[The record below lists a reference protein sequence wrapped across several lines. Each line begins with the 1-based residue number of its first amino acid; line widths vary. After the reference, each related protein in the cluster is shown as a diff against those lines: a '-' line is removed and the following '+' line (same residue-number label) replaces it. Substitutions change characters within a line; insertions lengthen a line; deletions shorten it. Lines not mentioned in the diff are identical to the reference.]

1 MPTPHTNDNNFPLEL
16 TVKHIEKG
24 VSLRHAPRDF
34 LRDLNVDN
42 ASTGLVAGIL
52 GLSVGVVHIS
62 AGSAAGLDSSFIM
75 IWVISY
81 LMINGLF
88 GIFLPAYYRLPMPMA
103 NSIPGA
109 LMFAAVIPVV
119 GLEAALGAT
128 LIAGAISLVAGLS
141 GVMGI
146 VMRLMPMP
154 IVMGM
159 VAGML
164 LSFGLNMIQPLESAI
179 VPAAIMILAF
189 FLSARLLRKVP
200 PLIVSMLAGI
210 AYLIAT
216 GVDLSGVEATI
227 RFPEFIMPAFTLNAF
242 LAYGLP
248 LAIILVGMETPA
260 GVGLIKGM
268 GYKEV
273 PANGITAVGG
283 VGTMVSA
290 FFNLHSTCIAAP
302 MTGICASPEAGK
314 HEKRWVAAVVAGAI
328 FVVAAPFYGYVVSLL
343 EATPQYFIA
352 IIAGLAL
359 MRVITSAMAIAFGG
373 KKHEM
378 GALFA
383 FLIAA
388 SGIQILDIGAT
399 FWALV
404 LGVVVSM
411 IFETKDFEFAS
422 NAHPLKKQPTD

>member
-1 MPTPHTNDNNFPLEL
+1 M
-16 TVKHIEKG
+16 KHIEKG

-34 LRDLNVDN
+34 VRDLSLDN
-42 ASTGLVAGIL
+42 ASAGLVAGIF
-52 GLSVGVVHIS
+52 GLSAGIIHIS
-62 AGSAAGLDSSFIM
+62 AGTAAGLDSSFIM

-88 GIFLPAYYRLPMPMA
+88 GLFMPAYYRLPLPMA

-109 LMFAAVIPVV
+109 LLFAAVIPVV

-128 LIAGAISLVAGLS
+128 LIAGAIALVAGLT
-141 GVMGI
+141 GVMSI
-146 VMRLMPMP
+146 VMRLIPMP

-159 VAGML
+159 IGGIL
-164 LSFGLNMIQPLESAI
+164 LSFGLNMVRPLENAML
-179 VPAAIMILAF
+179 PAAIMILAF

-200 PLIVSMLAGI
+200 PLIVAMLAGI
-210 AYLIAT
+210 LYLSVT
-216 GVDLSGVEATI
+216 GVDFSGVQATI
-227 RFPEFIMPAFTLNAF
+227 RFPEFIMPEFTLGAF

-248 LAIILVGMETPA
+248 LALILVGMETPA
-260 GVGLIKGM
+260 GVGLVKGM

-273 PANGITAVGG
+273 PANAITAVGG
-283 VGTMVSA
+283 FGTMISA

-302 MTGICASPEAGK
+302 MTGICSSPEAG
-314 HEKRWVAAVVAGAI
+314 ERDKRWVAAVIAGAI
-328 FVVAAPFYGYVVSLL
+328 FVVGAPFYGYVVSLI
-343 EATPQYFIA
+343 EATPRYFIA

-359 MRVITSAMAIAFGG
+359 IRVITSAMAIAFSG

-388 SGIQILDIGAT
+388 SGIQILEIGAS

-404 LGVVVSM
+404 LGVFISL
-411 IFETKDFEFAS
+411 IFETKDFEFATS
-422 NAHPLKKQPTD
+422 RNVLKREPAK

>member
-1 MPTPHTNDNNFPLEL
+1 M
-16 TVKHIEKG
+16 KHIEKG
-24 VSLRHAPRDF
+24 VSLRYAPRDF
-34 LRDLNVDN
+34 VRDLNLDN
-42 ASTGLVAGIL
+42 ASAGLVAGIF
-52 GLSVGVVHIS
+52 GLSAGIIHIS
-62 AGSAAGLDSSFIM
+62 AGTAAGLDSSFIM

-88 GIFLPAYYRLPMPMA
+88 GLFMPAYYRLPLPMA

-109 LMFAAVIPVV
+109 LLFAAVIPVV

-128 LIAGAISLVAGLS
+128 LIAGAIALVAGLT
-141 GVMGI
+141 GVMSI
-146 VMRLMPMP
+146 VMRLIPMP

-159 VAGML
+159 IGGIL
-164 LSFGLNMIQPLESAI
+164 LSFGLNMVRPLENAML
-179 VPAAIMILAF
+179 PAAIMILAF

-200 PLIVSMLAGI
+200 PLIVAMLAGI
-210 AYLIAT
+210 LYLSVT
-216 GVDLSGVEATI
+216 GVDFSGVQATI
-227 RFPEFIMPAFTLNAF
+227 RFPEFIVPEFTLGAF

-248 LAIILVGMETPA
+248 LALILVGMETPA
-260 GVGLIKGM
+260 GVGLVKGM

-273 PANGITAVGG
+273 PANAITAVGG
-283 VGTMVSA
+283 FGTMISA

-302 MTGICASPEAGK
+302 MTGICSSPEAG
-314 HEKRWVAAVVAGAI
+314 ERDKRWVAAVIAGAI
-328 FVVAAPFYGYVVSLL
+328 FVVGAPFYGYVVSLI
-343 EATPQYFIA
+343 EATPRYFIA

-359 MRVITSAMAIAFGG
+359 IRVITSAMAIAFSG

-388 SGIQILDIGAT
+388 SGIQILEIGAS

-404 LGVVVSM
+404 LGVFISL
-411 IFETKDFEFAS
+411 IFETKDFEFATS
-422 NAHPLKKQPTD
+422 RNVLKREPAK

>member
-1 MPTPHTNDNNFPLEL
+1 M
-16 TVKHIEKG
+16 KHIEKG
-24 VSLRHAPRDF
+24 TSLKRLPGDF
-34 LRDLNVDN
+34 IRDLTPENVS
-42 ASTGLVAGIL
+42 AGLVAGVF
-52 GLSVGVVHIS
+52 GLSAGVIHIS
-62 AGSAAGLDSSFIM
+62 AGTAAGLDSSFIM

-88 GIFLPAYYRLPMPMA
+88 GLLVPSYYRLPLPMA

-109 LMFAAVIPVV
+109 LLFAAVIPVV

-128 LIAGAISLVAGLS
+128 LIAGAISLIAGLT
-141 GVMGI
+141 GVMAT
-146 VMRLMPMP
+146 VMRLIPMP

-159 VAGML
+159 IAGVL
-164 LSFGLNMIQPLESAI
+164 LSFGTRMVGSLDDALL
-179 VPAAIMILAF
+179 PASIMILSF
-189 FLSARLLRKVP
+189 FLAARLFRRVP
-200 PLIVSMLAGI
+200 PLLVAMGAGI
-210 AYLIAT
+210 AYLMAT
-216 GVDLSGVEATI
+216 GVDFSGIQATV
-227 RFPEFIMPAFTLNAF
+227 RFPEFVVPEFTLGAF

-260 GVGLIKGM
+260 GVGLVKGM
-268 GYKEV
+268 GYDKV

-283 VGTMVSA
+283 LGTMISS

-302 MTGICASPEAGK
+302 MTGICSSPEAG
-314 HEKRWVAAVVAGAI
+314 ERDKRWVAAVITGAI
-328 FVVAAPFYGYVVSLL
+328 FVVCAPFYGYVVSLI
-343 EATPQYFIA
+343 EATPGYFIA

-359 MRVITSAMAIAFGG
+359 VRVLTSALAIAFSG

-388 SGIQILDIGAT
+388 SGIQILGIGAS

-404 LGVVVSM
+404 LGVLISM
-411 IFETKDFEFAS
+411 IFETKDFEFIVKRETA
-422 NAHPLKKQPTD
+422 AAR

>member
-1 MPTPHTNDNNFPLEL
+1 M
-16 TVKHIEKG
+16 KHIEKG

-42 ASTGLVAGIL
+42 ASTGLVAGVL

-62 AGSAAGLDSSFIM
+62 AGTAAGLDSSFIM

-88 GIFLPAYYRLPMPMA
+88 GLFMPAYYRLPLPMA

-109 LMFAAVIPVV
+109 LMFAAVIPVI
-119 GLEAALGAT
+119 GLEAALGAS
-128 LIAGAISLVAGLS
+128 LIAGAITLIAGLT

-146 VMRLMPMP
+146 VMRLIPMP

-159 VAGML
+159 VGGML
-164 LSFGLNMIQPLESAI
+164 LSFGLNMVRPLESAI
-179 VPAAIMILAF
+179 VPASIMILAF
-189 FLSARLLRKVP
+189 FISARLFRKIP
-200 PLIVSMLAGI
+200 PLVVAMLAGI
-210 AYLIAT
+210 LYLTAT
-216 GVDLSGVEATI
+216 GVDLSGITATI
-227 RFPEFIMPAFTLNAF
+227 RFPEFIVPEFTLGAF
-242 LAYGLP
+242 LTYGLP

-260 GVGLIKGM
+260 GVGLVKGM

-273 PANGITAVGG
+273 PANAITAVGG
-283 VGTMVSA
+283 LGTMVSS

-302 MTGICASPEAGK
+302 MTGICASPEAGT
-314 HEKRWVAAVVAGAI
+314 HDKRWVAAVIAGVI

-343 EATPQYFIA
+343 EATPRYFIA

-359 MRVITSAMAIAFGG
+359 MRVITSSMSIAFAG
-373 KKHEM
+373 KKHEI

-388 SGIQILDIGAT
+388 SGIQILGIGAT

-404 LGVVVSM
+404 LGVVVSA
-411 IFETKDFEFAS
+411 IFETKDFEFIFSREVAS
-422 NAHPLKKQPTD
+422 KSG

>member
-1 MPTPHTNDNNFPLEL
+1 M
-16 TVKHIEKG
+16 KHIEKG

-34 LRDLNVDN
+34 IRDLNVDN

-62 AGSAAGLDSSFIM
+62 AGTAAGLDSSFIM

-88 GIFLPAYYRLPMPMA
+88 GIFLPAYYRLPLPMA

-128 LIAGAISLVAGLS
+128 LIAGAISLVAGLT

-159 VAGML
+159 VGGML
-164 LSFGLNMIQPLESAI
+164 LSFGLNMVRPLESAI

-189 FLSARLLRKVP
+189 FVSARLLRKVP

-216 GVDLSGVEATI
+216 GVDLSGIEATI
-227 RFPEFIMPAFTLNAF
+227 RFPEFIMPQFTLAAF
-242 LAYGLP
+242 LTYGLP

-260 GVGLIKGM
+260 GVGLVKGM

-283 VGTMVSA
+283 IGTMVSA

-343 EATPQYFIA
+343 DATPRYFIT

-359 MRVITSAMAIAFGG
+359 MRVITSAMAIAFSG

-388 SGIQILDIGAT
+388 SGIQILGIGAT

-422 NAHPLKKQPTD
+422 NAHPLKKQAGE

>member
-1 MPTPHTNDNNFPLEL
+1 M
-16 TVKHIEKG
+16 KHIEKG
-24 VSLRHAPRDF
+24 ISLRYAPRDF
-34 LRDLNVDN
+34 LRDLNADN

-62 AGSAAGLDSSFIM
+62 AGTSAGLDSSFIM

-88 GIFLPAYYRLPMPMA
+88 GLFMPAYYRLPLPMA

-119 GLEAALGAT
+119 GLEAALGASLIAGVIT
-128 LIAGAISLVAGLS
+128 LIAGVT

-146 VMRLMPMP
+146 VMRLIPMP

-159 VAGML
+159 VGGML
-164 LSFGLNMIQPLESAI
+164 LSFGLNMVEPLESAI
-179 VPAAIMILAF
+179 VPTSIMILAF
-189 FLSARLLRKVP
+189 FISARLFRKIP
-200 PLIVSMLAGI
+200 PLIVAMLAGI
-210 AYLIAT
+210 LYLAAT
-216 GVDLSGVEATI
+216 GVDLSGIEATI
-227 RFPEFIMPAFTLNAF
+227 RFPEFIVPQFTLGAF
-242 LAYGLP
+242 LTYGLP

-260 GVGLIKGM
+260 GVGLVKGM

-273 PANGITAVGG
+273 PANAITAVGG

-302 MTGICASPEAGK
+302 MTGVCASPEAGA
-314 HEKRWVAAVVAGAI
+314 HDKRWVAAVIAGAI

-343 EATPQYFIA
+343 EATPRYFIA

-359 MRVITSAMAIAFGG
+359 MRVITSSMAIAFAG
-373 KKHEM
+373 KKHEI

-388 SGIQILDIGAT
+388 SGIQILGIGST

-404 LGVVVSM
+404 LGVIVSA
-411 IFETKDFEFAS
+411 IFETKDFEFIFTRKVA
-422 NAHPLKKQPTD
+422 KKSD

>member
-1 MPTPHTNDNNFPLEL
+1 MKRLP
-16 TVKHIEKG
+16 G
-24 VSLRHAPRDF
+24 DF
-34 LRDLNVDN
+34 IRDLTPENVS
-42 ASTGLVAGIL
+42 AGLVAGVF
-52 GLSVGVVHIS
+52 GLSAGVIHIS
-62 AGSAAGLDSSFIM
+62 AGTAAGLDSSFIM

-88 GIFLPAYYRLPMPMA
+88 GLLVPSYYRLPLPMA

-109 LMFAAVIPVV
+109 LLFAAVIPVV

-128 LIAGAISLVAGLS
+128 LIAGAISLIAGLT
-141 GVMGI
+141 GVMAT
-146 VMRLMPMP
+146 VMRLIPMP

-159 VAGML
+159 IAGVL
-164 LSFGLNMIQPLESAI
+164 LSFGTRMVGSLDDALL
-179 VPAAIMILAF
+179 PASIMILSF
-189 FLSARLLRKVP
+189 FLAARLFRRVP
-200 PLIVSMLAGI
+200 PLLVAMGAGI
-210 AYLIAT
+210 AYLMAT
-216 GVDLSGVEATI
+216 GVDFSGIQATV
-227 RFPEFIMPAFTLNAF
+227 RFPEFVVPEFTLGAF

-260 GVGLIKGM
+260 GVGLVKGM
-268 GYKEV
+268 GYDKV

-283 VGTMVSA
+283 LGTMISS

-302 MTGICASPEAGK
+302 MTGICSSPEAG
-314 HEKRWVAAVVAGAI
+314 ERDKRWVAAVITGAI
-328 FVVAAPFYGYVVSLL
+328 FVVCAPFYGYVVSLI
-343 EATPQYFIA
+343 EATPGYFIA

-359 MRVITSAMAIAFGG
+359 VRVLTSALAIAFSG

-388 SGIQILDIGAT
+388 SGIQILGIGAS

-404 LGVVVSM
+404 LGVLISM
-411 IFETKDFEFAS
+411 IFETKDFEFIVKRETA
-422 NAHPLKKQPTD
+422 AAR

>member
-1 MPTPHTNDNNFPLEL
+1 M
-16 TVKHIEKG
+16 KHIEKG
-24 VSLRHAPRDF
+24 TSLKRLPGDF
-34 LRDLNVDN
+34 IRDLTPEN
-42 ASTGLVAGIL
+42 ASAGLVAGVF
-52 GLSVGVVHIS
+52 GLSAGVIHIS
-62 AGSAAGLDSSFIM
+62 AGTAAGLDSSFIM

-88 GIFLPAYYRLPMPMA
+88 GLLVPSYYRLPLPMA

-109 LMFAAVIPVV
+109 LLFAAVIPVV

-128 LIAGAISLVAGLS
+128 LIAGAISLVAGLT
-141 GVMGI
+141 GVMAT
-146 VMRLMPMP
+146 VMRLIPMP

-159 VAGML
+159 IAGVL
-164 LSFGLNMIQPLESAI
+164 LSFGTRMVGSLDDALL
-179 VPAAIMILAF
+179 PAAIMILSF
-189 FLSARLLRKVP
+189 FLAARLFRRVP
-200 PLIVSMLAGI
+200 PLLVAMGAGI
-210 AYLIAT
+210 AYLMAA
-216 GVDLSGVEATI
+216 GVDFSGIQATV
-227 RFPEFIMPAFTLNAF
+227 RFPEFVVPEFTLGAF

-260 GVGLIKGM
+260 GVGLVKGM
-268 GYKEV
+268 GYDKV

-283 VGTMVSA
+283 LGTMISS

-302 MTGICASPEAGK
+302 MTGICSSPEAG
-314 HEKRWVAAVVAGAI
+314 ERDKRWVAAVITGAI
-328 FVVAAPFYGYVVSLL
+328 FVVCAPFYGYVVSLI
-343 EATPQYFIA
+343 EATPGYFIA

-359 MRVITSAMAIAFGG
+359 VRVLTSALAIAFSG

-388 SGIQILDIGAT
+388 SGIQILGIGAS

-404 LGVVVSM
+404 LGVLISM
-411 IFETKDFEFAS
+411 IFETKDFEFIVKRETA
-422 NAHPLKKQPTD
+422 AAR

>member
-1 MPTPHTNDNNFPLEL
+1 M
-16 TVKHIEKG
+16 KHIEKG
-24 VSLRHAPRDF
+24 VSLRHAPGDF
-34 LRDLNVDN
+34 MRDLNVDN

-62 AGSAAGLDSSFIM
+62 AGTAAGLNSSFIM

-88 GIFLPAYYRLPMPMA
+88 GLFMPAYYRLPLPMA

-109 LMFAAVIPVV
+109 LMFAAVIPVI
-119 GLEAALGAT
+119 GLEAALGAS
-128 LIAGAISLVAGLS
+128 LIAGAITLIAGIT

-146 VMRLMPMP
+146 VMRLIPMP

-159 VAGML
+159 VGGML
-164 LSFGLNMIQPLESAI
+164 LSFGLNMVEPLESAI
-179 VPAAIMILAF
+179 VPASIMILAF
-189 FLSARLLRKVP
+189 FISSRLFRKIP
-200 PLIVSMLAGI
+200 PLVVAMLAGI
-210 AYLIAT
+210 LYLTAT
-216 GVDLSGVEATI
+216 GVDLSGIAATI
-227 RFPEFIMPAFTLNAF
+227 RFPEFIVPQFTLGAF
-242 LAYGLP
+242 LTYGLP

-260 GVGLIKGM
+260 GVGLLKGM

-283 VGTMVSA
+283 LGTMVSS

-302 MTGICASPEAGK
+302 MTGICASPEAGT
-314 HEKRWVAAVVAGAI
+314 HDKRWVAAVIAGAI

-343 EATPQYFIA
+343 EATPRYFIA

-359 MRVITSAMAIAFGG
+359 MRVITSSMAIAFSG
-373 KKHEM
+373 KNEI

-388 SGIQILDIGAT
+388 SGIQILGIGAT

-404 LGVVVSM
+404 LGVVVSA
-411 IFETKDFEFAS
+411 IFETKDFEFIFS
-422 NAHPLKKQPTD
+422 REITKKSS

>member
-1 MPTPHTNDNNFPLEL
+1 M
-16 TVKHIEKG
+16 KHIEKG
-24 VSLRHAPRDF
+24 TSLKRLPGDF
-34 LRDLNVDN
+34 IRDLTPEN
-42 ASTGLVAGIL
+42 ASAGLVAGVF
-52 GLSVGVVHIS
+52 GLSAGVIHVS
-62 AGSAAGLDSSFIM
+62 AGTAAGLDSSFIM

-88 GIFLPAYYRLPMPMA
+88 GLLVPSYYRLPLPMA

-109 LMFAAVIPVV
+109 LLFAAVIPVV

-128 LIAGAISLVAGLS
+128 LIAGAISLIAGLT
-141 GVMGI
+141 GVMAT
-146 VMRLMPMP
+146 VMRLIPMP

-159 VAGML
+159 IAGVL
-164 LSFGLNMIQPLESAI
+164 LSFGTRMVGSLDDALL
-179 VPAAIMILAF
+179 PAAIMILSF
-189 FLSARLLRKVP
+189 FLAARLFRRVP
-200 PLIVSMLAGI
+200 PLLVAMGAGI
-210 AYLIAT
+210 AYLMAT
-216 GVDLSGVEATI
+216 GVDFSGIQATV
-227 RFPEFIMPAFTLNAF
+227 RFPEFVVPEFTLGAF

-260 GVGLIKGM
+260 GVGLVKGM
-268 GYKEV
+268 GYDKV

-283 VGTMVSA
+283 LGTMISS

-302 MTGICASPEAGK
+302 MTGICSSPEAG
-314 HEKRWVAAVVAGAI
+314 ERDKRWVAAVITGAI
-328 FVVAAPFYGYVVSLL
+328 FVVCAPFYGYVVSLI
-343 EATPQYFIA
+343 EATPGYFIA

-359 MRVITSAMAIAFGG
+359 VRVLTSALAIAFSG

-388 SGIQILDIGAT
+388 SGIQILGIGAS

-404 LGVVVSM
+404 LGVLISM
-411 IFETKDFEFAS
+411 IFETKDFEFIVKRETA
-422 NAHPLKKQPTD
+422 AAR

>member
-1 MPTPHTNDNNFPLEL
+1 M
-16 TVKHIEKG
+16 KHIEKG
-24 VSLRHAPRDF
+24 VSLRYAPRDF
-34 LRDLNVDN
+34 MRDLNVDN

-62 AGSAAGLDSSFIM
+62 AGTAAGLESSFIM

-88 GIFLPAYYRLPMPMA
+88 GLFMPAYYRLPLPMA

-109 LMFAAVIPVV
+109 LMFAAVIPVI
-119 GLEAALGAT
+119 GLEAALGAS
-128 LIAGAISLVAGLS
+128 LIAGAITLVAGLT

-146 VMRLMPMP
+146 VMRLIPMP

-159 VAGML
+159 VGGML
-164 LSFGLNMIQPLESAI
+164 LSFGLNMVEPLESAI
-179 VPAAIMILAF
+179 VPASIMILAF
-189 FLSARLLRKVP
+189 FISSRLFRKIP
-200 PLIVSMLAGI
+200 PLVVAMLAGI
-210 AYLIAT
+210 LYLTAT
-216 GVDLSGVEATI
+216 GVDLSGIAATI
-227 RFPEFIMPAFTLNAF
+227 RFPEFIVPEFTLGAF
-242 LAYGLP
+242 LTYGLP

-260 GVGLIKGM
+260 GVGLLKGM

-283 VGTMVSA
+283 LGTMVSS

-302 MTGICASPEAGK
+302 MTGICASPEAGT
-314 HEKRWVAAVVAGAI
+314 HDKRWVAAVIAGAI

-343 EATPQYFIA
+343 EATPRYFIA

-359 MRVITSAMAIAFGG
+359 MRVITSSMSIAFAG
-373 KKHEM
+373 KKHEI

-388 SGIQILDIGAT
+388 SGIQILGIGAT

-404 LGVVVSM
+404 LGVVVSA
-411 IFETKDFEFAS
+411 IFETRDFEFMFTREVA
-422 NAHPLKKQPTD
+422 KKNG

>member
-1 MPTPHTNDNNFPLEL
+1 M
-16 TVKHIEKG
+16 KHIEKG
-24 VSLRHAPRDF
+24 VSLRYAPRDF
-34 LRDLNVDN
+34 LRDLNADN

-62 AGSAAGLDSSFIM
+62 AGTSAGLDSSFIM

-88 GIFLPAYYRLPMPMA
+88 GLFMPAYYRLPLPMA

-109 LMFAAVIPVV
+109 LMFAAVIPVI
-119 GLEAALGAT
+119 GLEAALGAS
-128 LIAGAISLVAGLS
+128 LIAGAITLVAGVT

-146 VMRLMPMP
+146 VMRLIPMP

-159 VAGML
+159 VGGML
-164 LSFGLNMIQPLESAI
+164 LSFGLNMVKPLESAI
-179 VPAAIMILAF
+179 VPASIMILAF

-200 PLIVSMLAGI
+200 PLVVAMLAGI
-210 AYLIAT
+210 LYLIAT
-216 GVDLSGVEATI
+216 GVDLSGIEATV
-227 RFPEFIMPAFTLNAF
+227 RFPEFIMPEFTLGAF
-242 LAYGLP
+242 LTYGLP

-260 GVGLIKGM
+260 GVGLVKGM

-302 MTGICASPEAGK
+302 MTGVCASPEAGV
-314 HEKRWVAAVVAGAI
+314 HDKRWVAAVIAGAI
-328 FVVAAPFYGYVVSLL
+328 FVLAAPFYGYVVSLL
-343 EATPQYFIA
+343 EATPRYFIA

-359 MRVITSAMAIAFGG
+359 MRVITSSMAIAFAG
-373 KKHEM
+373 KKHEI

-388 SGIQILDIGAT
+388 SGIQILGIGAT

-404 LGVVVSM
+404 LGVVVSA
-411 IFETKDFEFAS
+411 IFETKDFEFIFTREVA
-422 NAHPLKKQPTD
+422 KKSG

>member
-1 MPTPHTNDNNFPLEL
+1 M
-16 TVKHIEKG
+16 KHIEKG

-34 LRDLNVDN
+34 IRDLNADN

-62 AGSAAGLDSSFIM
+62 AGTSAGLDSSFIM

-88 GIFLPAYYRLPMPMA
+88 GLFMPAYYRLPLPMA

-119 GLEAALGAT
+119 GLEAALGAS
-128 LIAGAISLVAGLS
+128 LIAGAITLVAGLT

-146 VMRLMPMP
+146 VMRLIPMP

-159 VAGML
+159 VGGML
-164 LSFGLNMIQPLESAI
+164 LSFGLKMVTPLEEAL
-179 VPAAIMILAF
+179 VPASIMILAF
-189 FLSARLLRKVP
+189 FISARLFRKIP
-200 PLIVSMLAGI
+200 PLIVSLLAGLS
-210 AYLIAT
+210 YLIVT
-216 GVDLSGVEATI
+216 GVDLSGIEASI
-227 RFPEFIMPAFTLNAF
+227 RFPEFIMPEFTFGAF
-242 LAYGLP
+242 LTYGLP

-260 GVGLIKGM
+260 GVGLVKGM
-268 GYKEV
+268 GYKDA
-273 PANGITAVGG
+273 PANAITAVGG
-283 VGTMVSA
+283 LGTMVSA

-302 MTGICASPEAGK
+302 MTGVCASPEAGS
-314 HEKRWVAAVVAGAI
+314 HDKRWVAAVIAGAI

-343 EATPQYFIA
+343 EATPSYFIA

-359 MRVITSAMAIAFGG
+359 MRVITSSMAIAFAG
-373 KKHEM
+373 KKHEI

-388 SGIQILDIGAT
+388 SGIQILGIGST

-404 LGVVVSM
+404 LGVVVSA
-411 IFETKDFEFAS
+411 IFETKDFELIFTRKVD
-422 NAHPLKKQPTD
+422 KKSG

>member
-1 MPTPHTNDNNFPLEL
+1 M
-16 TVKHIEKG
+16 KHIEKG
-24 VSLRHAPRDF
+24 VSLRHAPKDF

-62 AGSAAGLDSSFIM
+62 AGTAAGLDSSFIM

-88 GIFLPAYYRLPMPMA
+88 GILMPAYYRLPMPMA

-164 LSFGLNMIQPLESAI
+164 LSFGLNMVRPLENAI

-210 AYLIAT
+210 AYLMAT
-216 GVDLSGVEATI
+216 GVDLSGVQATI
-227 RFPEFIMPAFTLNAF
+227 RFPEFIMPEFTLNAF

-302 MTGICASPEAGK
+302 MTGICSSPEAGT

-343 EATPQYFIA
+343 EATPRYFIA

-359 MRVITSAMAIAFGG
+359 MRVITSAMAIAFSGR
-373 KKHEM
+373 KHEM

-404 LGVVVSM
+404 LGVVVSL

>member
-1 MPTPHTNDNNFPLEL
+1 M
-16 TVKHIEKG
+16 KHIEKG
-24 VSLRHAPRDF
+24 TSLKRLPGDF
-34 LRDLNVDN
+34 IRDLTPEN
-42 ASTGLVAGIL
+42 ASAGLVAGVF
-52 GLSVGVVHIS
+52 GLSAGVIHIS
-62 AGSAAGLDSSFIM
+62 AGTAAGLDSSFIM

-88 GIFLPAYYRLPMPMA
+88 GLLVPSYYRLPLPMA

-109 LMFAAVIPVV
+109 LLFAAVIPVV

-128 LIAGAISLVAGLS
+128 LIAGAISLVAGLT
-141 GVMGI
+141 GVMAT
-146 VMRLMPMP
+146 VMRLIPMP

-159 VAGML
+159 IAGVL
-164 LSFGLNMIQPLESAI
+164 LNFGTRMVGSLDDALL
-179 VPAAIMILAF
+179 PASIMILSF
-189 FLSARLLRKVP
+189 FLAARLFRRVP
-200 PLIVSMLAGI
+200 PLLVAMGAGI
-210 AYLIAT
+210 AYLMAT
-216 GVDLSGVEATI
+216 GVDFSGIQATV
-227 RFPEFIMPAFTLNAF
+227 RFPEFVVPEFTLGAF

-260 GVGLIKGM
+260 GVGLVKGM
-268 GYKEV
+268 GYDKV

-283 VGTMVSA
+283 LGTMISS

-302 MTGICASPEAGK
+302 MTGICSSPEAG
-314 HEKRWVAAVVAGAI
+314 ERDKRWVAAVITGAI
-328 FVVAAPFYGYVVSLL
+328 FVVCAPFYGYVVSLI
-343 EATPQYFIA
+343 EATPGYFIA

-359 MRVITSAMAIAFGG
+359 VRVLTSALAIAFSG

-388 SGIQILDIGAT
+388 SGIQILGIGAS

-404 LGVVVSM
+404 LGVLISM
-411 IFETKDFEFAS
+411 IFETKDFEFIVKRETA
-422 NAHPLKKQPTD
+422 AAR

>member
-1 MPTPHTNDNNFPLEL
+1 M
-16 TVKHIEKG
+16 KHIEKG
-24 VSLRHAPRDF
+24 TSLKRLPGDF
-34 LRDLNVDN
+34 IRDLTPEN
-42 ASTGLVAGIL
+42 ASAGLVAGVF
-52 GLSVGVVHIS
+52 GLSAGVIHIS
-62 AGSAAGLDSSFIM
+62 AGTAAGLDSSFIM

-88 GIFLPAYYRLPMPMA
+88 GLLVPSYYRLPLPMA

-109 LMFAAVIPVV
+109 LLFAAVIPVV

-128 LIAGAISLVAGLS
+128 LIAGAISLVAGLT
-141 GVMGI
+141 GVMAT
-146 VMRLMPMP
+146 VMRLIPMP

-159 VAGML
+159 IAGVL
-164 LSFGLNMIQPLESAI
+164 LSFGTRMVGSLDDALL
-179 VPAAIMILAF
+179 PAAIMILSF
-189 FLSARLLRKVP
+189 FLAARLFRRVP
-200 PLIVSMLAGI
+200 PLLVAMGAGI
-210 AYLIAT
+210 AYLMAT
-216 GVDLSGVEATI
+216 GVDFSGIQATV
-227 RFPEFIMPAFTLNAF
+227 RFPEFVVPEFTLGAF

-260 GVGLIKGM
+260 GVGLVKGM
-268 GYKEV
+268 GYDKV

-283 VGTMVSA
+283 LGTMISS

-302 MTGICASPEAGK
+302 MTGICSSPEAG
-314 HEKRWVAAVVAGAI
+314 ERDKRWVAAVITGAI
-328 FVVAAPFYGYVVSLL
+328 FVVCAPFYGYVVSLI
-343 EATPQYFIA
+343 EATPGYFIA

-359 MRVITSAMAIAFGG
+359 VRVLTSALAIAFSG

-388 SGIQILDIGAT
+388 SGIQILGIGAS

-404 LGVVVSM
+404 LGVLISM
-411 IFETKDFEFAS
+411 IFETKDFEFIVKRETA
-422 NAHPLKKQPTD
+422 AAR

>member
-1 MPTPHTNDNNFPLEL
+1 
-16 TVKHIEKG
+16 VKHIEKG
-24 VSLRHAPRDF
+24 TSLKRLPGDF
-34 LRDLNVDN
+34 IRDLTPEN
-42 ASTGLVAGIL
+42 ASAGLVAGVF
-52 GLSVGVVHIS
+52 GLSAGVIHIS
-62 AGSAAGLDSSFIM
+62 AGTAAGLDSSFIM

-88 GIFLPAYYRLPMPMA
+88 GLLVPSYYRLPLPMA

-109 LMFAAVIPVV
+109 LLFAAVIPVV

-128 LIAGAISLVAGLS
+128 LIAGAISLIAGLT
-141 GVMGI
+141 GVMAT
-146 VMRLMPMP
+146 VMRLIPMP

-159 VAGML
+159 IAGVL
-164 LSFGLNMIQPLESAI
+164 LSFGTRMVGSLDDALL
-179 VPAAIMILAF
+179 PAAIMILSF
-189 FLSARLLRKVP
+189 FLAARLFRRVP
-200 PLIVSMLAGI
+200 PLLVAMGAGI
-210 AYLIAT
+210 AYLMAT
-216 GVDLSGVEATI
+216 GVDFSGIQATV
-227 RFPEFIMPAFTLNAF
+227 RFPEFIVPEFTLGAF

-260 GVGLIKGM
+260 GVGLVKGM
-268 GYKEV
+268 GYDKV

-283 VGTMVSA
+283 LGTMISS

-302 MTGICASPEAGK
+302 MTGICSSPEAG
-314 HEKRWVAAVVAGAI
+314 ERDKRWVAAVITGAI
-328 FVVAAPFYGYVVSLL
+328 FVVCAPFYGYVVSLI
-343 EATPQYFIA
+343 EATPGYFIA

-359 MRVITSAMAIAFGG
+359 VRVLTSSLAIAFSG

-388 SGIQILDIGAT
+388 SGIQILGIGAS

-404 LGVVVSM
+404 LGVLISM
-411 IFETKDFEFAS
+411 IFETKDFEFIVKRETA
-422 NAHPLKKQPTD
+422 AAR

>member
-1 MPTPHTNDNNFPLEL
+1 M
-16 TVKHIEKG
+16 KHIEKG

-34 LRDLNVDN
+34 LRDLNADN

-62 AGSAAGLDSSFIM
+62 AGTSAGLDSSFIM

-88 GIFLPAYYRLPMPMA
+88 GLFMPAYYRLPLPMA

-109 LMFAAVIPVV
+109 LMFAAVIPVI
-119 GLEAALGAT
+119 GLEAALGAS
-128 LIAGAISLVAGLS
+128 LIAGAITLVAGVT

-146 VMRLMPMP
+146 VMRLIPMP

-159 VAGML
+159 VGGML
-164 LSFGLNMIQPLESAI
+164 LSFGLNMVKPLESAI
-179 VPAAIMILAF
+179 VPASIMILAF
-189 FLSARLLRKVP
+189 FFSARLLRKVP
-200 PLIVSMLAGI
+200 PLVVAMLAGI
-210 AYLIAT
+210 VYLMAT
-216 GVDLSGVEATI
+216 GVDLSGIEATI
-227 RFPEFIMPAFTLNAF
+227 RFPEFIIPEFTLGAF
-242 LAYGLP
+242 LTYGLP

-260 GVGLIKGM
+260 GVGLVKGM

-283 VGTMVSA
+283 FGTMVSA

-302 MTGICASPEAGK
+302 MTGVCASPEAGA
-314 HEKRWVAAVVAGAI
+314 HDKRWVAAVIAGAI

-343 EATPQYFIA
+343 EATPRYFIA

-359 MRVITSAMAIAFGG
+359 MRVITSSMAIAFSG
-373 KKHEM
+373 KKHE
-378 GALFA
+378 
-383 FLIAA
+383 
-388 SGIQILDIGAT
+388 
-399 FWALV
+399 
-404 LGVVVSM
+404 
-411 IFETKDFEFAS
+411 
-422 NAHPLKKQPTD
+422 

>member
-1 MPTPHTNDNNFPLEL
+1 M
-16 TVKHIEKG
+16 KHIEKG

-42 ASTGLVAGIL
+42 ASTGLVAGVL

-62 AGSAAGLDSSFIM
+62 AGTAAGLDSSFIM

-88 GIFLPAYYRLPMPMA
+88 GLFMPAYYRLPLPMA

-109 LMFAAVIPVV
+109 LMFAAVIPVI
-119 GLEAALGAT
+119 GLEAALGAS
-128 LIAGAISLVAGLS
+128 LIAGAITLIAGLT

-146 VMRLMPMP
+146 VMRLIPMP

-159 VAGML
+159 VGGML
-164 LSFGLNMIQPLESAI
+164 LSFGLNMVRPLESAI
-179 VPAAIMILAF
+179 VPASIMILAF
-189 FLSARLLRKVP
+189 FISARLFRKIP
-200 PLIVSMLAGI
+200 PLVVAMLAGI
-210 AYLIAT
+210 LYLTAT
-216 GVDLSGVEATI
+216 GVDLSGISATI
-227 RFPEFIMPAFTLNAF
+227 RFPEFIVPEFTLGAF
-242 LAYGLP
+242 LTYGLP

-260 GVGLIKGM
+260 GVGLVKGM

-273 PANGITAVGG
+273 PANAITAVGG
-283 VGTMVSA
+283 LGTMVSS

-302 MTGICASPEAGK
+302 MTGICASPEAGT
-314 HEKRWVAAVVAGAI
+314 HDKRWVAAVIAGAI

-343 EATPQYFIA
+343 EATPRYFIA

-359 MRVITSAMAIAFGG
+359 MRVITSSMSIAFAG
-373 KKHEM
+373 KKHEI

-388 SGIQILDIGAT
+388 SGIQILGIGAT

-404 LGVVVSM
+404 LGVVVSA
-411 IFETKDFEFAS
+411 IFETKDFEFIFSREVANKS
-422 NAHPLKKQPTD
+422 G

>member
-1 MPTPHTNDNNFPLEL
+1 L
-16 TVKHIEKG
+16 TQEHIVKHIEKG
-24 VSLRHAPRDF
+24 VGFRHAPSDF
-34 LRDLNVDN
+34 IRDLNPDN
-42 ASTGLVAGIL
+42 ASAGLVAGIF
-52 GLSVGVVHIS
+52 GLSAGVIHIS
-62 AGSAAGLDSSFIM
+62 AGTAAGLDSAFIM

-88 GIFLPAYYRLPMPMA
+88 GLFMPTYYRLPLPMA

-109 LMFAAVIPVV
+109 LLFAAIIPVV

-128 LIAGAISLVAGLS
+128 LIAGAISLVAGLA
-141 GVMGI
+141 GVMST
-146 VMRLMPMP
+146 VMRLIPMP

-159 VAGML
+159 IGGVL
-164 LSFGLNMIQPLESAI
+164 LSFGLNMVRPLDNALL
-179 VPAAIMILAF
+179 PASIMILSF
-189 FLSARLLRKVP
+189 FLSARLIRKVP
-200 PLIVSMLAGI
+200 PLIVSMAAGI
-210 AYLIAT
+210 IYLSVT
-216 GVDLSGVEATI
+216 GVDFSGVQATI
-227 RFPEFIMPAFTLNAF
+227 RFPEFIVPEFTLGAF

-260 GVGLIKGM
+260 GVGLVKGM

-273 PANGITAVGG
+273 PANAITAVGG
-283 VGTMVSA
+283 FGTMISA

-302 MTGICASPEAGK
+302 MTGICSSPEAGDRD
-314 HEKRWVAAVVAGAI
+314 KRWVAAVITGAI

-343 EATPQYFIA
+343 EATPGYFIA

-359 MRVITSAMAIAFGG
+359 VRVITSSLAIAFSG

-388 SGIQILDIGAT
+388 SGIQILDIGAS

-404 LGVVVSM
+404 LGVMISM
-411 IFETKDFEFAS
+411 IFETKDFDFVAKPKAKPAE
-422 NAHPLKKQPTD
+422 

>member
-1 MPTPHTNDNNFPLEL
+1 M
-16 TVKHIEKG
+16 KHIEKG
-24 VSLRHAPRDF
+24 VSLKHAPRDF
-34 LRDLNVDN
+34 IRDLNVDN

-62 AGSAAGLDSSFIM
+62 AGTSAGLDSSFIM

-88 GIFLPAYYRLPMPMA
+88 GLFMPAYYRLPLPMA

-119 GLEAALGAT
+119 GLEAALGAS
-128 LIAGAISLVAGLS
+128 LIAGAITLVAGLT
-141 GVMGI
+141 GVMGV
-146 VMRLMPMP
+146 VMRLIPMP

-164 LSFGLNMIQPLESAI
+164 LSFGLKMVSPLEDAL
-179 VPAAIMILAF
+179 VPASIMILAF
-189 FLSARLLRKVP
+189 FFSARLFRKIP
-200 PLIVSMLAGI
+200 PLIVSMLAGL
-210 AYLIAT
+210 AYLTVT
-216 GVDLSGVEATI
+216 GVDLSGIEATI
-227 RFPEFIMPAFTLNAF
+227 RFPEFILPEFTFGAF
-242 LAYGLP
+242 LTYGLP
-248 LAIILVGMETPA
+248 LALILVGMETPA
-260 GVGLIKGM
+260 GVGLVKGM

-273 PANGITAVGG
+273 PANAITAVGG
-283 VGTMVSA
+283 LGTMVSA

-302 MTGICASPEAGK
+302 MTGVCSSPEAGT
-314 HEKRWVAAVVAGAI
+314 HDKRWVAAVIAGAI
-328 FVVAAPFYGYVVSLL
+328 FIVAAPFYGYVVSLL
-343 EATPQYFIA
+343 EATPGYFIA

-359 MRVITSAMAIAFGG
+359 MRVITSAMAIAFSGR
-373 KKHEM
+373 KHEV

-388 SGIQILDIGAT
+388 SEIQIFEIGAT

-411 IFETKDFEFAS
+411 MFETKDFDFVLNRGVVKKAS
-422 NAHPLKKQPTD
+422 DTP

>member
-1 MPTPHTNDNNFPLEL
+1 M
-16 TVKHIEKG
+16 KHIEKG
-24 VSLRHAPRDF
+24 VSLRRAPRDF
-34 LRDLNVDN
+34 LRDLNLEN

-62 AGSAAGLDSSFIM
+62 AGTAAGLDSSFIM

-88 GIFLPAYYRLPMPMA
+88 GLFMPAYYRLPLPMA

-109 LMFAAVIPVV
+109 LLFAAIIPVV

-128 LIAGAISLVAGLS
+128 LIAGAIALVAGLT
-141 GVMGI
+141 GVMSL
-146 VMRLMPMP
+146 VMRLIPMP

-159 VAGML
+159 VAGIL
-164 LSFGLNMIQPLESAI
+164 LSFGLNMVDPLEHAML
-179 VPAAIMILAF
+179 PASIMILAF
-189 FLSARLLRKVP
+189 FVSSRFLRKVP
-200 PLIVSMLAGI
+200 PLIVAMLAGM
-210 AYLIAT
+210 AYLMTT
-216 GVDLSGVEATI
+216 GVDFSGVEFSM
-227 RFPEFIMPAFTLNAF
+227 RFPEFVVPEFTLGAF

-260 GVGLIKGM
+260 GIGLVKGM
-268 GYKEV
+268 GYKSA
-273 PANGITAVGG
+273 PANAITAVGG
-283 VGTMVSA
+283 LGTMVSA

-302 MTGICASPEAGK
+302 MTGVCASPEAGR
-314 HEKRWVAAVVAGAI
+314 HDGRWVAAVIAGAI
-328 FVVAAPFYGYVVSLL
+328 FVVCAPFYGFVVSLI
-343 EATPQYFIA
+343 EATPGYFIA

-359 MRVITSAMAIAFGG
+359 VRVITSAMSIAFAG

-388 SGIQILDIGAT
+388 SGLQILEIGAS

-404 LGVVVSM
+404 LGVLVSL
-411 IFETKDFEFAS
+411 IFETKDFEFVRPKTNESAV
-422 NAHPLKKQPTD
+422 

>member
-1 MPTPHTNDNNFPLEL
+1 M
-16 TVKHIEKG
+16 KHIEKG
-24 VSLRHAPRDF
+24 TSLKRLPGDF
-34 LRDLNVDN
+34 IRDLTPEN
-42 ASTGLVAGIL
+42 ASAGLVAGVF
-52 GLSVGVVHIS
+52 GLSAGVIHIS
-62 AGSAAGLDSSFIM
+62 AGTAAGLDSSFIM

-88 GIFLPAYYRLPMPMA
+88 GLLVPSYYRLPLPMA

-109 LMFAAVIPVV
+109 LLFAAVIPVV

-128 LIAGAISLVAGLS
+128 LIAGAISLIAGLT
-141 GVMGI
+141 GVMAT
-146 VMRLMPMP
+146 VMRLIPMP

-159 VAGML
+159 IAGVL
-164 LSFGLNMIQPLESAI
+164 LSFGTRMVGSLDDALL
-179 VPAAIMILAF
+179 PAAIMILSF
-189 FLSARLLRKVP
+189 FLAARLFRRVP
-200 PLIVSMLAGI
+200 PLLVAMGAGI
-210 AYLIAT
+210 AYLMAT
-216 GVDLSGVEATI
+216 GVDFSGIQATV
-227 RFPEFIMPAFTLNAF
+227 RFPEFIVPEFTLGAF

-260 GVGLIKGM
+260 GVGLVKGM
-268 GYKEV
+268 GYDKV

-283 VGTMVSA
+283 LGTMISS

-302 MTGICASPEAGK
+302 MTGICSSPEAG
-314 HEKRWVAAVVAGAI
+314 ERDKRWVAAVITGAI
-328 FVVAAPFYGYVVSLL
+328 FVVCAPFYGYVVSLI
-343 EATPQYFIA
+343 EATPGYFIA

-359 MRVITSAMAIAFGG
+359 VRVLTSSLAIAFSG

-388 SGIQILDIGAT
+388 SGIQILGIGAS

-404 LGVVVSM
+404 LGVLISM
-411 IFETKDFEFAS
+411 IFETKDFEFIVKRETA
-422 NAHPLKKQPTD
+422 AAR